1 MNRVKEILREGGA
14 VIGAAAFPGD
24 DVAFLADSGF
34 DFLLFDSQHAPVEIK
49 QLGPVIRSM
58 RCR

>member
-1 MNRVKEILREGGA
+1 MNRVKEILMEGGA

-34 DFLLFDSQHAPVEIK
+34 DFCSLILSTR
-49 QLGPVIRSM
+49 RSK
-58 RCR
+58 